1 MKEQIIMMYCKMNI
15 YIYIKKKK
23 VRYIIKL
30 QTFFMVENK
39 LGSIMRVSLLTGQF
53 GSWMQV

>member
-1 MKEQIIMMYCKMNI
+1 MKEQIIMMYCKMNR
-15 YIYIKKKK
+15 YKKK